1 MSIQPFTRR
10 EGPSGDERDTTLR
23 TVDGVIDT
31 RNATPVVLATIPVPA
46 DDCRFAAA
54 IARGRNVIT
63 GESFAINI
71 ASTFENTG
79 GVVSAIVPDNG
90 DDPPAY
96 NAREDTDI
104 ALSWVPVGDAVELR
118 FVGHANQRVRG
129 AFHVEV
135 L

>member
-10 EGPSGDERDTTLR
+10 DGPSGDERDTTL
-23 TVDGVIDT
+23 TTTDGVIDT
-31 RNATPVVLATIPVPA
+31 RTDTPLVLATIPVPMN
-46 DDCRFAAA
+46 DCRFAAA

-63 GESFAINI
+63 GESFVINI
-71 ASTFENTG
+71 ASTFENTDG
-79 GVVSAIVPDNG
+79 TVTAIAPDNG

-104 ALSWVPVGDAVELR
+104 ALSWVSVSNAVELR
-118 FVGHANQRVRG
+118 FVGHPNQRVRG